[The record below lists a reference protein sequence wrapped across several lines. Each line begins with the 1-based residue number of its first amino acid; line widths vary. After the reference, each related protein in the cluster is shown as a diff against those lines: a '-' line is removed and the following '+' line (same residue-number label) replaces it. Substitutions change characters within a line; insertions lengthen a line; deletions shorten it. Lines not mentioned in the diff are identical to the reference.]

1 MGDRSNPLIPYPIS
15 HKLRQRLSPFGNNK
29 LVIIS
34 RARIIILM
42 ASSIDSQIQWIK
54 DRIVEQVD
62 SAIDSFT
69 LVESGEEKTIEFS
82 KIVVESI
89 IHKIDVYNAL
99 DMYYYLQESGE
110 LEHIESTDRIQSL
123 FDYFY
128 AWIELELA
136 TRYA

>member
-1 MGDRSNPLIPYPIS
+1 MG
-15 HKLRQRLSPFGNNK
+15 
-29 LVIIS
+29 
-34 RARIIILM
+34 
-42 ASSIDSQIQWIK
+42 SSIDSQIEWIK
-54 DRIVEQVD
+54 DRIKEQVD
-62 SAIDSFT
+62 SAIESFT

-99 DMYYYLQESGE
+99 DMYYYLKESGE
-110 LEHIESTDRIQSL
+110 LKHIENTDRIQCL
-123 FDYFY
+123 LDYFY

>member
-29 LVIIS
+29 LVVIS
-34 RARIIILM
+34 RARIIIFM
-42 ASSIDSQIQWIK
+42 GSSIDSQIEWIK
-54 DRIVEQVD
+54 DRIKEQVD
-62 SAIDSFT
+62 AAIESFT
-69 LVESGEEKTIEFS
+69 LVESGEEKTLEFS
-82 KIVVESI
+82 KVVVDSI
-89 IHKIDVYNAL
+89 INRIDVYNAL
-99 DMYYYLQESGE
+99 DIYSYLQENGE

-123 FDYFY
+123 LDYFY

>member
-1 MGDRSNPLIPYPIS
+1 
-15 HKLRQRLSPFGNNK
+15 
-29 LVIIS
+29 
-34 RARIIILM
+34 M
-42 ASSIDSQIQWIK
+42 ASSIDSQIEWIK
-54 DRIVEQVD
+54 DRIKEQVD
-62 SAIDSFT
+62 AAIESFT
-69 LVESGEEKTIEFS
+69 LVESGEKKTIEFS

-99 DMYYYLQESGE
+99 DMHAYLKESGE
-110 LEHIESTDRIQSL
+110 LNNIESTDRIQCL

>member
-1 MGDRSNPLIPYPIS
+1 M
-15 HKLRQRLSPFGNNK
+15 
-29 LVIIS
+29 
-34 RARIIILM
+34 
-42 ASSIDSQIQWIK
+42 DSQIQWIK
-54 DRIVEQVD
+54 DKIVEQVD
-62 SAIDSFT
+62 AGIENFT
-69 LVESGEEKTIEFS
+69 LVESGEEKTLEFS

-99 DMYYYLQESGE
+99 DLYYYLQENGE
-110 LEHIESTDRIQSL
+110 LGHIESTDRIQSL

>member
-1 MGDRSNPLIPYPIS
+1 MG
-15 HKLRQRLSPFGNNK
+15 
-29 LVIIS
+29 
-34 RARIIILM
+34 
-42 ASSIDSQIQWIK
+42 SSIDSQIEWIK
-54 DRIVEQVD
+54 DRIKERVD
-62 SAIDSFT
+62 SAIESFT

-99 DMYYYLQESGE
+99 DMYYYLKESGE
-110 LEHIESTDRIQSL
+110 LEHIESTDRIQCL
-123 FDYFY
+123 FDYYY

>member
-1 MGDRSNPLIPYPIS
+1 MG
-15 HKLRQRLSPFGNNK
+15 
-29 LVIIS
+29 
-34 RARIIILM
+34 
-42 ASSIDSQIQWIK
+42 SSIDSQIEWIK
-54 DRIVEQVD
+54 DRIKEQVD
-62 SAIDSFT
+62 SAIESFT
-69 LVESGEEKTIEFS
+69 LVESGEEKTLEFS

-99 DMYYYLQESGE
+99 DMHAYLQENGE
-110 LEHIESTDRIQSL
+110 LNHIESTDRIQSL

>member
-1 MGDRSNPLIPYPIS
+1 M
-15 HKLRQRLSPFGNNK
+15 
-29 LVIIS
+29 
-34 RARIIILM
+34 
-42 ASSIDSQIQWIK
+42 WIK
-54 DRIVEQVD
+54 DKIVEQVD
-62 SAIDSFT
+62 VAIEHFT
-69 LVESGEEKTIEFS
+69 LMESGEQKTVTFS

-99 DMYYYLQESGE
+99 DMHHYLQENGE
-110 LEHIESTDRIQSL
+110 LDHVKCTDRIQSL